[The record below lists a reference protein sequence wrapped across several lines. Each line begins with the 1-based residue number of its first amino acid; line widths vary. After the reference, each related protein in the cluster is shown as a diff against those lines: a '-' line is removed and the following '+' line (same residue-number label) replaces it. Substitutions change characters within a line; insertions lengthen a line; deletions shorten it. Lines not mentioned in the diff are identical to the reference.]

1 MTEAIRA
8 GNADMLDD
16 FTWNNARALS
26 ELKQADVQLRRFPDE
41 VLQAMKQESALVLND
56 LASKSDLNQRI
67 WDSMQAFQQQV
78 TQMHKISEKELYN
91 WRD

>member
-1 MTEAIRA
+1 
-8 GNADMLDD
+8 
-16 FTWNNARALS
+16 
-26 ELKQADVQLRRFPDE
+26 
-41 VLQAMKQESALVLND
+41 MKQESALVLND